1 MAITQSVF
9 RSGFFC
15 PPFLPAALTA
25 SPNTSARPLVVPYR
39 RRIVI
44 SLEPGDVIG
53 MRLERTRTTYRAPL
67 ASVFRTL
74 ADWHARAEARAKREA
89 RKLKRLN
96 H

>member
-1 MAITQSVF
+1 MGRAQSF
-9 RSGFFC
+9 HTMTD
-15 PPFLPAALTA
+15 LHKTI
-25 SPNTSARPLVVPYR
+25 R
-39 RRIVI
+39 RRSRDQFAHYRKRIVV

>member
-1 MAITQSVF
+1 MTDLHKTIRR
-9 RSGFFC
+9 RSREQF
-15 PPFLPAALTA
+15 AH
-25 SPNTSARPLVVPYR
+25 YR
-39 RRIVI
+39 RRIII
-44 SLEPGDVIG
+44 SLEPRDVIG

>member
-1 MAITQSVF
+1 MTDLHKTI
-9 RSGFFC
+9 
-15 PPFLPAALTA
+15 
-25 SPNTSARPLVVPYR
+25 R
-39 RRIVI
+39 RRLREQFAHYQKRIVV

>member
-1 MAITQSVF
+1 
-9 RSGFFC
+9 
-15 PPFLPAALTA
+15 
-25 SPNTSARPLVVPYR
+25 
-39 RRIVI
+39 
-44 SLEPGDVIG
+44 

-74 ADWHARAEARAKREA
+74 ADWHGQAEARAKREA

>member
-1 MAITQSVF
+1 MTDLHKTI
-9 RSGFFC
+9 
-15 PPFLPAALTA
+15 
-25 SPNTSARPLVVPYR
+25 R
-39 RRIVI
+39 RRSRDPFAHYRKRIVV

-67 ASVFRTL
+67 ANVFRTL

-89 RKLKRLN
+89 RKLKRLI

>member
-1 MAITQSVF
+1 MTDLHKTIRR
-9 RSGFFC
+9 RSREQF
-15 PPFLPAALTA
+15 AH
-25 SPNTSARPLVVPYR
+25 YR

-74 ADWHARAEARAKREA
+74 ADWHARAESKAKREA

>member
-1 MAITQSVF
+1 MTDLHKTIRR
-9 RSGFFC
+9 RSRDQF
-15 PPFLPAALTA
+15 AH
-25 SPNTSARPLVVPYR
+25 YR
-39 RRIVI
+39 KRIVI

-53 MRLERTRTTYRAPL
+53 MRLERNRTTYRAPL

-89 RKLKRLN
+89 RKLKLLN

>member
-1 MAITQSVF
+1 MTDLHKTIRR
-9 RSGFFC
+9 RSRDQF
-15 PPFLPAALTA
+15 AH
-25 SPNTSARPLVVPYR
+25 YR
-39 RRIVI
+39 KRIVI

-53 MRLERTRTTYRAPL
+53 MRLERTRTTYRAQL

>member
-1 MAITQSVF
+1 MTDLHKTIRR
-9 RSGFFC
+9 RSREQF
-15 PPFLPAALTA
+15 AH
-25 SPNTSARPLVVPYR
+25 YR

-53 MRLERTRTTYRAPL
+53 MRLERTRTTCRAPL

-89 RKLKRLN
+89 RKLKFLN

>member
-1 MAITQSVF
+1 MTDLHKTI
-9 RSGFFC
+9 
-15 PPFLPAALTA
+15 
-25 SPNTSARPLVVPYR
+25 R
-39 RRIVI
+39 RRSHDQFAHYRKRIIV

>member
-1 MAITQSVF
+1 MTDLHKTIRR
-9 RSGFFC
+9 RSRDQF
-15 PPFLPAALTA
+15 AH
-25 SPNTSARPLVVPYR
+25 YR
-39 RRIVI
+39 KRIVI

-53 MRLERTRTTYRAPL
+53 MRRERTRTTYRAPL

>member
-1 MAITQSVF
+1 MTDLHKTIRR
-9 RSGFFC
+9 RSCDQF
-15 PPFLPAALTA
+15 AH
-25 SPNTSARPLVVPYR
+25 YR
-39 RRIVI
+39 KRIVI

>member
-1 MAITQSVF
+1 MTDLHKTIRR
-9 RSGFFC
+9 RSRDQF
-15 PPFLPAALTA
+15 AH
-25 SPNTSARPLVVPYR
+25 YR
-39 RRIVI
+39 KRIVI

-74 ADWHARAEARAKREA
+74 ADWHARAEARDKREA